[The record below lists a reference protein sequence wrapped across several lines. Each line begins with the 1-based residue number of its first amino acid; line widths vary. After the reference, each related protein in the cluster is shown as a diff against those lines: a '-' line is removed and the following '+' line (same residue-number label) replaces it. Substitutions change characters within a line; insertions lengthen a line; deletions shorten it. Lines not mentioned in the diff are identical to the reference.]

1 MTPKDEE
8 RVFMLISDMLEGLYR
23 VLPVI
28 EDAEEDPYYKQE
40 YIKSIRTEVIDLI
53 ERAERE

>member
-40 YIKSIRTEVIDLI
+40 YIKSIRMEVTDLI